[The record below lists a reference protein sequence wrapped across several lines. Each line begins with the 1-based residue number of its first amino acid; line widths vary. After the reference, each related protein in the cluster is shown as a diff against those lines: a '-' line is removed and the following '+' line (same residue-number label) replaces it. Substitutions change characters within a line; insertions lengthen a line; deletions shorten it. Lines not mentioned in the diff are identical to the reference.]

1 MLAVHGGRG
10 RLSSYQLLSSSSA
23 RLANINVGGALKAG
37 TSLLQSQKNANN
49 GESADIGL
57 IGLAVM

>member
-1 MLAVHGGRG
+1 ME
-10 RLSSYQLLSSSSA
+10 LSYNHLLRVPSSA

-37 TSLLQSQKNANN
+37 TSLLQSENNANH
-49 GESADIGL
+49 GASADIGL